1 MFLTSQSRA
10 EVIRE
15 FSPWYIRSRRIEIC
29 QRLISIHL
37 DLSVWTS
44 QMAQVRNRQE
54 QWRQMSFVSIVT
66 HQDYRLVLFTVILWN
81 NSSFFLPFLSL
92 YTLQCAQLIRE
103 NRPFVLLPLCNLSF
117 LIDDEKDCSSRC
129 HHYRERVVN

>member
-92 YTLQCAQLIRE
+92 YTLQCPQLIPTRE
-103 NRPFVLLPLCNLSF
+103 SSLRFIATVQSFFFNRRREGLFFSLSPLP
-117 LIDDEKDCSSRC
+117 
-129 HHYRERVVN
+129 RESC